1 MSKLQKSGNQQ
12 ENGLSRRQFLGNSS
26 AVIVSTVAASSLPFG
41 SILTNAQEL
50 PILHIVNF
58 TNWSEGISVPGMLA
72 AEVTSAEEI
81 VTLAN
86 WASVAGRTLRPF
98 GHKHGWSPL
107 VITKDTKP
115 DDNVVL
121 IDTSKLDAMTIEESH
136 SDYGTVRVG
145 TGATVEDLYLFLEDR
160 GWAFQNTP
168 APGQLS
174 IGGVLAIDA
183 HGTGVPY
190 DGSTESPHLAGSMSN
205 LVLSFEAVVW
215 DDDKEAYAVT
225 TFSRNHPDADALLA
239 HLGRTIITEV
249 VLQVV
254 PNYFLRCVSR
264 TDIKWRDVFDTNRN
278 DSPFCVSN
286 LLDKYGRVEV
296 IWYPYTKKPWLKY
309 WENTPE
315 PPEGSRVVFHPYN
328 YAFSDS
334 LPQEVSDYIKKILE
348 GHTELVPL
356 FSKAF
361 YLFTVRGLKGLV
373 PPYDQSHDIWGSAWN
388 LLVYI
393 KDSTLRVTANGY
405 VIHVARSKV
414 RTVVRRFAKKYNQ
427 LLNSYQEND
436 KYPMAGPVE
445 VRVTGLED
453 VTDLHVD
460 GNLKPPSISALTK
473 SMNASGKV
481 DTAVWF
487 DILTF
492 PGQPDSNEFY
502 QEIEQWFLD
511 NYDVESVRCEWSKG
525 WAYTNEGAWT
535 NEDYL
540 HNTIP
545 QAFAHTPRSWD
556 STKEVLNK
564 YDPKGIYTNPF
575 LLNLFEQT
583 AKVEL
588 L

>member
-1 MSKLQKSGNQQ
+1 MSILQKSDNQQ
-12 ENGLSRRQFLGNSS
+12 ENGLSRRKFLGNSS
-26 AVIVSTVAASSLPFG
+26 AVIISTVAASSLPFG
-41 SILTNAQEL
+41 SMLTNAEAL
-50 PILHIVNF
+50 PIFHIVNF
-58 TNWSEGISVPGMLA
+58 TNWSEGISVPNMLA
-72 AEVTSAEEI
+72 AEVSSAEEI
-81 VTLAN
+81 VPLAN

-115 DDNVVL
+115 EDNVVL
-121 IDTSKLDAMTIEESH
+121 VDTSKLDSMTIEESH

-145 TGATVEDLYLFLEDR
+145 TGATVEDLYSFLNGL

-174 IGGVLAIDA
+174 VGGVLAIDA

-190 DGSTESPHLAGSMSN
+190 DGSTESSYLAGSLSN
-205 LVLSFEAVVW
+205 LVLSFDAVVW
-215 DDDKEAYAVT
+215 DADKQAYAVT

-254 PNYFLRCVSR
+254 PNYYLRCVSH
-264 TDIKWRDVFDTNRN
+264 TNIDWQDVFDTNN
-278 DSPFCVSN
+278 EGSPFSMSN

-296 IWYPYTKKPWLKY
+296 IWYPYTEKPWIKY
-309 WENTPE
+309 WENTPVK
-315 PPEGSRVVFHPYN
+315 PEKSRQVLGPYN
-328 YAFSDS
+328 YPFSDNLS
-334 LPQEVSDYIKKILE
+334 QEISHIIKRISE
-348 GHTELVPL
+348 GETFLVPT
-356 FSKAF
+356 FSKLF
-361 YLFTVRGLKGLV
+361 YEFTVLGLTGLL
-373 PPYDQSHDIWGSAWN
+373 PPFGQSHDIWGPAWF

-405 VIHVARSKV
+405 AVHVARSQV
-414 RTVVRRFAKKYNQ
+414 RDVVAKFAEKYDA
-427 LLNSYQEND
+427 LLNAYREDD
-436 KYPMAGPVE
+436 KYPMSGPVE

-473 SMNASGKV
+473 SMNASEEV

-492 PGQPDSNEFY
+492 PGQSDSNEFY
-502 QEIEQWFLD
+502 QEIEQWFSD
-511 NYDVESVRCEWSKG
+511 NFDVESVRVEWSKG
-525 WAYTNEGAWT
+525 WAYTKEGAWT
-535 NEDYL
+535 DDDYL

-556 STKEVLNK
+556 STKKVLDE

-575 LLNLFEQT
+575 LQNLFEQT
-583 AKVEL
+583 AVT
-588 L
+588 